1 MKVLKNKILHSIPV
15 MTQKIDSTDDLP
27 YIPTDP
33 LPKSKSNAFY
43 IVGHAG
49 SGKSSLMMALLTSR
63 PTKKNK
69 DKPRFFYRWYDR
81 IYLISPSNST
91 LDLDKLKLNENR
103 IYDKYTDELMT
114 EIIETEKEGDNLNN
128 LVLLDDS
135 IRDITKSK
143 IMNKLI
149 LNRRHATHNKSK
161 ENTSG
166 LSVWILSQK
175 YNMLQLSFRSNMSDI
190 ILFKTENRKELNAIK
205 DELMSD
211 LTPEEQNAVLK
222 EVWSKKYGFLYIK
235 ANNPKKDRYYSKFDK
250 IVFDEPEEEKENDNT
265 KEE

>member
-27 YIPTDP
+27 YIPTEP
-33 LPKSKSNAFY
+33 LPSSKSNAFY

-49 SGKSSLMMALLTSR
+49 SGKSSLMMALLSSR

-91 LDLDKLKLNENR
+91 LDLEKLKLNEKR

-114 EIIETEKEGDNLNN
+114 EIIETEKDGENLNN

-135 IRDITKSK
+135 IRDVTKSK
-143 IMNKLI
+143 IFNRLI
-149 LNRRHATHNKSK
+149 LNRRHVTHNKDK
-161 ENTSG
+161 DNTSG

-175 YNMLQLSFRSNMSDI
+175 FNMLPLSFRSNMSDI
-190 ILFKTENRKELNAIK
+190 ISFKTENRKELNAIR

-211 LTPEEQNAVLK
+211 LTIEEQTAVFK
-222 EVWSKKYGFLYIK
+222 EAWSKKYGFLYIK

-250 IVFDEPEEEKENDNT
+250 IVFDEKEEEDNNEIVN
-265 KEE
+265 EE